1 MEILIK
7 SKNTPLLEN
16 IVEAFK
22 DALWIESSN
31 QDCDLSDRTI
41 DVNEEN
47 KDLVIINIE

>member
-7 SKNTPLLEN
+7 SNNTSLLEN
-16 IVEAFK
+16 IVEALK
-22 DALWIESSN
+22 DCMYIESAN